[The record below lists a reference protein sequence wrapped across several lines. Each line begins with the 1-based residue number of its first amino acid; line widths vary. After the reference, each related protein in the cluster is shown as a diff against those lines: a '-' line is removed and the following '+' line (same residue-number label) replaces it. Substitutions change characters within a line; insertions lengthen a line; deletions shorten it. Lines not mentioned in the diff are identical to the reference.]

1 MVSPS
6 IFKSLFFIFEKYSQ
20 IMFEL
25 LPFKFLFLKLLVFEN
40 CASQTV
46 NSFLFLPILLIFHS
60 SFWETSLT
68 ILFMYILSSIWIY
81 FTLIF
86 HFHSSPYTKA
96 TILKCLISL
105 FIAKQESVCMHS
117 VMSGHSFP
125 CFNLKTLKKNVLY
138 IYIKKHHS

>member
-6 IFKSLFFIFEKYSQ
+6 IFKSMSFIFEKYSQ

-25 LPFKFLFLKLLVFEN
+25 LPLKFLFLKLLVFEN

-46 NSFLFLPILLIFHS
+46 NSLLFLPILLIFHS
-60 SFWETSLT
+60 SFWETSLTLT

-105 FIAKQESVCMHS
+105 FIAKQGSVCMHS
-117 VMSGHSFP
+117 VMSAHSFP
-125 CFNLKTLKKNVLY
+125 CFNLKTLKKMCSLY
-138 IYIKKHHS
+138 IY